1 MNGYVLCCLLTLK
14 NNFMDQ
20 NTYCLRACPDGDSA
34 YKYCINIYDE
44 LGCDFNMPTNDK
56 DGVFESCE
64 GDDAQ
69 IVGVYTEN
77 GIVST
82 FFESQ
87 TSLGIQPPPPKPAP
101 AVSKC
106 SRFPSAALGGN
117 LRKPFKSVT
126 LETPLSLGSKSSA
139 SNSTFMPWS
148 SSNSSSSSLSLLVS
162 PSSSSSSSTS
172 TPTPTSTP
180 TSTSTSTSTSTG
192 SMPNSSPSQA
202 QATSRLP
209 TETVTSTRSNT
220 LPGLGLGNGS
230 VQQRLVINVIP
241 LFLVIAAMSTAF
253 VL

>member
-1 MNGYVLCCLLTLK
+1 MNGCVFCCLLTLK

-44 LGCDFNMPTNDK
+44 LGCDFNMPTNNK

-82 FFESQ
+82 FYESQ

-117 LRKPFKSVT
+117 LRKPFKSAT
-126 LETPLSLGSKSSA
+126 LETPLSLGSKSST
-139 SNSTFMPWS
+139 SNSTFMPWTS
-148 SSNSSSSSLSLLVS
+148 SSNSSSSSSSLLDS
-162 PSSSSSSSTS
+162 SSSSSSSSTS
-172 TPTPTSTP
+172 TP
-180 TSTSTSTSTSTG
+180 TSTSTSTG

-202 QATSRLP
+202 QTTSRPP